1 MFQKNKVCDGN
12 ALCTDGSDGL
22 NCDALTWLEGYT
34 ICDGFNNNC
43 DVWTWLEGY
52 TICDGTW
59 LEGYTICDGF
69 TEDYHCPDTE

>member
-34 ICDGFNNNC
+34 ICDG
-43 DVWTWLEGY
+43 
-52 TICDGTW
+52 TW